1 MKKYLAIV
9 LSVVFVLGLTAT
21 AFAIHA
27 EIPAET
33 QAVVA
38 KGATQLTINGS
49 VRVRGE
55 VRNNTGDLDDDAG
68 HSWAWYDERVR
79 LGVDAKVSDNV
90 SGNIT
95 LEVADDATHDTYK
108 WGTGGSGATGVYTQG
123 NAKRAG
129 VNLLEGWLMYQGP
142 VGLKVGH
149 MPLAL
154 GNKLF
159 FDHTKFGDD
168 AIVVFGNP
176 SPAVHL
182 AGLTIKFND
191 QSSEANGNSKD
202 ADAYVV
208 LATYKGEAISGSADL
223 TWVDDQDFSAGG
235 DANVYNLGVRADG
248 KIGPASIYG
257 DIEYQMGSAEKA
269 CVSGTKDCD
278 FKGYAVMLGAKMALG
293 GVNLGL
299 ELGQGS
305 GDKDP
310 NDDEIGVFV
319 TSLSSSTPYIGF
331 VYGPRVKTACGTT
344 DTGICNT
351 TYAKLS
357 ADGKSGALDY
367 GASLIWLKATE
378 DVVNGAGEKASD
390 LGIEIDAT
398 VKYALAKNLNY
409 WIEGGY
415 FMPGD
420 AYKISPTKDADNAY
434 AVRHGIE
441 LSF

>member
-1 MKKYLAIV
+1 
-9 LSVVFVLGLTAT
+9 
-21 AFAIHA
+21 
-27 EIPAET
+27 
-33 QAVVA
+33 
-38 KGATQLTINGS
+38 
-49 VRVRGE
+49 
-55 VRNNTGDLDDDAG
+55 
-68 HSWAWYDERVR
+68 
-79 LGVDAKVSDNV
+79 
-90 SGNIT
+90 
-95 LEVADDATHDTYK
+95 
-108 WGTGGSGATGVYTQG
+108 
-123 NAKRAG
+123 
-129 VNLLEGWLMYQGP
+129 
-142 VGLKVGH
+142 

-202 ADAYVV
+202 RDAYVV
-208 LATYKGEAISGSADL
+208 LATYKGEAVSGSADL

-248 KIGPASIYG
+248 KVGPASLYG

-269 CVSGTKDCD
+269 CVGGTKDCD

-305 GDKDP
+305 GDDDAT
-310 NDDEIGVFV
+310 DDEIGTFV
-319 TSLSSSTPYIGF
+319 TSLSSGTPYIGF

-344 DTGICNT
+344 NSGICNT

-357 ADGKSGALDY
+357 ADGKSGALGY

-420 AYKISPTKDADNAY
+420 AYKLSATKDADNAY